1 MKGNSGSP
9 VLRDDLTSSIATHV
23 LGSNLINSG
32 TTIGTYGNWY
42 LPYVQALQTPEKF
55 QVIKTSSSGAI
66 IYVNVPT
73 SAKQESV
80 LQAFAKV
87 GSVGAKILPSVL
99 QLGIPFLG
107 PVGGPLAALAGT
119 ILGWAGSLCESS
131 FDPEDEGSADPSQEN
146 YAERAVL
153 AEAALQT
160 ALKLTLSQL
169 SDLELLDAITE
180 EYPGLQTNFGRVSP
194 KLIGILLEPST
205 RIALDSIL
213 VKERVAAASSESDQR
228 VEISVSGDDTE
239 AEGPIDDQT
248 EAFLDKLIVPTLLC
262 AGEESFI
269 DDLGTLISKALKIAL
284 PIIKT
289 AASGLAALNNT
300 TSTEA
305 AIVESEK
312 DQNLSLLAKRAL
324 LGEAVLQAFIKI
336 DAEKLEEI
344 YISNSDGTQ
353 EAFFDFFKQVAQRIG
368 RQVLDSAPQV
378 IDLATPII
386 KELLKGQQASAVSGS
401 SNKAAMRKDYR
412 KDYKDKAPV
421 ASAYPVPKIDAF
433 ADAVENHI
441 LGLQGLQP
449 GSGHPRLHMPM
460 EDIINEIG
468 EGNLDGTRWISRE
481 N

>member
-9 VLRDDLTSSIATHV
+9 VLRDDLNSSIATHV

-32 TTIGTYGNWY
+32 TPIGTYGNWY
-42 LPYVQALQTPEKF
+42 LPYVQAIQTPEKF
-55 QVIKTSSSGAI
+55 PVIKTSSSGAI
-66 IYVNVPT
+66 IYVSVPT

-80 LQAFAKV
+80 IQAFAKIASI
-87 GSVGAKILPSVL
+87 GSEIIPSVL

-107 PVGGPLAALAGT
+107 PVGGPLTALAGT

-131 FDPEDEGSADPSQEN
+131 FDPEDECSADPSQEN
-146 YAERAVL
+146 YAQRAVL
-153 AEAALQT
+153 AEAAVQT
-160 ALKLTLSQL
+160 ALKLNLTQL
-169 SDLELLDAITE
+169 SDLDLLVAITE
-180 EYPGLQTNFGRVSP
+180 EYPGLQTNSGRISP
-194 KLIGILLEPST
+194 KLLGILLEPST

-248 EAFLDKLIVPTLLC
+248 EAFLDKLIAPTLLC

-269 DDLGTLISKALKIAL
+269 NDLGTLISKALKIAL
-284 PIIKT
+284 PIMKT

-336 DAEKLEEI
+336 GAENLKDI
-344 YISNSDGTQ
+344 QISNDGTQ

>member
-1 MKGNSGSP
+1 M
-9 VLRDDLTSSIATHV
+9 
-23 LGSNLINSG
+23 
-32 TTIGTYGNWY
+32 
-42 LPYVQALQTPEKF
+42 
-55 QVIKTSSSGAI
+55 
-66 IYVNVPT
+66 PT

-87 GSVGAKILPSVL
+87 GSIGAKILPSVL

-131 FDPEDEGSADPSQEN
+131 FDPEDECSADPSQEN

-194 KLIGILLEPST
+194 KLLGILLEPST

-248 EAFLDKLIVPTLLC
+248 EAFLDKLVVPTLLC

-269 DDLGTLISKALKIAL
+269 DDLGTLISKALKIAI

-324 LGEAVLQAFIKI
+324 LGEAVLQAFMKI
-336 DAEKLEEI
+336 GAEKLEET

-368 RQVLDSAPQV
+368 RQVLDS
-378 IDLATPII
+378 
-386 KELLKGQQASAVSGS
+386 
-401 SNKAAMRKDYR
+401 
-412 KDYKDKAPV
+412 
-421 ASAYPVPKIDAF
+421 PK
-433 ADAVENHI
+433 
-441 LGLQGLQP
+441 
-449 GSGHPRLHMPM
+449 
-460 EDIINEIG
+460 
-468 EGNLDGTRWISRE
+468 
-481 N
+481 